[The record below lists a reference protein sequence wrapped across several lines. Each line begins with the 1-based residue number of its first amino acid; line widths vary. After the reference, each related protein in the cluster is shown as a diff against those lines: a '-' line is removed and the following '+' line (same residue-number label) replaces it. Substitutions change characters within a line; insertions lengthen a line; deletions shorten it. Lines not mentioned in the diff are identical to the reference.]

1 MYHQPHERKTRAEK
15 HSTLK
20 QAFVGGLC
28 WTLPIRPSQ
37 SGCSAT
43 SEMRSQRFCPAPLVV
58 TLHSHI
64 WLCKQLQAIHS
75 CAIYLVKRLMLNTLE
90 KSWSFCGSR
99 FLLIPLLI
107 CYYYCHHHRNK
118 LFGHCFVF
126 GVKRFSRY
134 MSYDVHFLLQVAE
147 KVGFW
152 RDEIQFV
159 FSWLR
164 GISFYGFVKLRI
176 TWK

>member
-75 CAIYLVKRLMLNTLE
+75 CAIYLVKRFTQASTIAFDAEHTWEKLKFLWLQIPVDTLAN
-90 KSWSFCGSR
+90 
-99 FLLIPLLI
+99 LLLLLSPPP
-107 CYYYCHHHRNK
+107 NK

-134 MSYDVHFLLQVAE
+134 MSYDVHFLL
-147 KVGFW
+147 
-152 RDEIQFV
+152 
-159 FSWLR
+159 
-164 GISFYGFVKLRI
+164 
-176 TWK
+176 